1 MTLRCALLKSPYLKD
16 SMTLTMTNQ
25 HIEAITVKYIYS
37 ACIKTTTPNATI
49 LHDPW
54 FSEGIYD
61 GSWFHFPKVSD
72 PLTSV
77 GDCDLIYI
85 SHIHPDHYDGD
96 FLKSYFAKY
105 GKKKVI
111 IANHTPN
118 HLFGKMKADGIEATI
133 LIEPLIIDN
142 TTIEILPHK
151 TGSISDIDSAIIVKF
166 RDSQNRTHCI
176 VNAND
181 IIFDDAMKASLKQCA
196 GAVDILLCGY
206 TGAGPYPQT
215 YFDLTD
221 PNISIEAEKKRST
234 FFERYKGLIETIQA
248 KRNIPF
254 AGKYV
259 LGGKLLPL
267 NSVRGVADPVE
278 VLDFDSSAIV
288 LDDNGGEMNTL
299 TLTPTVTRTER
310 YSTELLDKRLD
321 EIKNTQMDYER
332 LISESEIHQLP
343 LKRLLVSATRNAI
356 VKSDCDHDYFF
367 CVSLPNSEYAVINAN
382 KNTAPGL
389 KISDKEFLPTPRSE
403 IYIDPRYLFGLL
415 TNVYHWNNAEVGSQY
430 NTRRYPNV
438 LDRKAQSFLNYL
450 AI

>member
-1 MTLRCALLKSPYLKD
+1 MT
-16 SMTLTMTNQ
+16 Q
-25 HIEAITVKYIYS
+25 HIEAITVRYIYS
-37 ACIKTTTPNATI
+37 ACIKTTTPNTTI

-85 SHIHPDHYDGD
+85 SHIHPDHYDAD

-118 HLFGKMKADGIEATI
+118 HLYGKMKADDIEASI
-133 LIEPLIIDN
+133 LTEPLVIEN
-142 TTIEILPHK
+142 TVIEILPHK

-166 RDSQNRTHCI
+166 LDSQNRTHCI

-181 IIFDDAMKASLKQCA
+181 IVFDDAMRSSLKRRA
-196 GAVDILLCGY
+196 GNVDILLCGY

-215 YFDLTD
+215 YFDLND
-221 PNISIEAEKKRST
+221 PAISTEAEKKKNA
-234 FFERYKGLIETIQA
+234 FFDRYKVLITTIQA
-248 KRNIPF
+248 KKNIPF

-267 NSVRGVADPVE
+267 NSVRGVSDPVE
-278 VLDFDSSAIV
+278 VLDFDPSAIV
-288 LDDNGGEMNTL
+288 LDDNGGEINTL
-299 TLTPTVTRTER
+299 DLRPTATRTEP
-310 YSTELLDKRLD
+310 YSKETLNKRLD
-321 EIKNTQMDYER
+321 EIKNVEMDYER
-332 LISESEIHQLP
+332 LISASELHQLP
-343 LKRLLVSATRNAI
+343 LKRLLASATQNAI
-356 VKSDCDHDYFF
+356 AKSECDHDYFF

-382 KNTAPGL
+382 KNIAPDI
-389 KISDKEFLPTPRSE
+389 KIADKESLPSPRSE
-403 IYIDPRYLFGLL
+403 IYADPRYLFGLL
-415 TNVYHWNNAEVGSQY
+415 TSVYHWNNAEVGSQY

-438 LDRKAQSFLNYL
+438 FDRKAQSFLNYL

>member
-1 MTLRCALLKSPYLKD
+1 MT
-16 SMTLTMTNQ
+16 TQ
-25 HIEAITVKYIYS
+25 EIEAITVKYIYS
-37 ACIKTTTPNATI
+37 ACIKTTTPDTTI

-72 PLTSV
+72 PLSGV

-85 SHIHPDHYDGD
+85 SHIHPDHYDAN
-96 FLKSYFAKY
+96 FLKSYFLKY
-105 GKKKVI
+105 GKKKLI

-118 HLFGKMKADGIEATI
+118 HLYRKMKADGIEATI
-133 LIEPLIIDN
+133 LVEPLVIDN

-151 TGSISDIDSAIIVKF
+151 TGSISDIDSAIIIKF
-166 RDSQNRTHCI
+166 RDSGNRTHCV

-181 IIFDDAMKASLKQCA
+181 IIFDNTSKASLKQSA

-215 YFDLTD
+215 YFDLND
-221 PNISIEAEKKRST
+221 PTIGIEAEKKRNT
-234 FFERYKGLIETIQA
+234 FFERYMGLIATIQA

-259 LGGKLLPL
+259 LGGKLSPL

-278 VLDFDSSAIV
+278 VLDFDPSAIV
-288 LDDNGGEMNTL
+288 LDDNGGEINTL
-299 TLTPTVTRTER
+299 TLTPTASRKQR
-310 YSTELLDKRLD
+310 YSKELFDKRLV
-321 EIKNTQMDYER
+321 EISNVRLDYER

-343 LKRLLVSATRNAI
+343 LKRLLVTATRNAI
-356 VKSDCDHDYFF
+356 AKSECNNDYFF
-367 CVSLPNSEYAVINAN
+367 CISLPNNEYAVINAN
-382 KNTAPGL
+382 KKSEPVV
-389 KISDKEFLPTPRSE
+389 KISPRSE
-403 IYIDPRYLFGLL
+403 IYIDARYLFGLL

-430 NTRRYPNV
+430 NTRRFPNIF
-438 LDRKAQSFLNYL
+438 DRNVQTFLNYL
-450 AI
+450 VI

>member
-1 MTLRCALLKSPYLKD
+1 MAIITQY
-16 SMTLTMTNQ
+16 
-25 HIEAITVKYIYS
+25 IEAITVRYIYS
-37 ACIKTTTPNATI
+37 ACIKTTTPNAI
-49 LHDPW
+49 IVHDPW

-72 PLTSV
+72 PFTSV

-118 HLFGKMKADGIEATI
+118 HLYRKMKADGIEAMI
-133 LIEPLIIDN
+133 LTEPLVIGN
-142 TTIEILPHK
+142 TIIEILPHK

-166 RDSQNRTHCI
+166 RDSQTRTHCV

-181 IIFDDAMKASLKQCA
+181 IIFDDAMKSSLKACA

-215 YFDLTD
+215 YFDLND
-221 PNISIEAEKKRST
+221 PTINIEADRKRNA
-234 FFERYKGLIETIQA
+234 FFERYKGLIAAIQA
-248 KRNIPF
+248 KKNIPF
-254 AGKYV
+254 AGKYI

-267 NSVRGVADPVE
+267 NSVRGIADPVE
-278 VLDFDSSAIV
+278 VLDFDPCAIV
-288 LDDNGGEMNTL
+288 LDDNGGEINTL
-299 TLTPTVTRTER
+299 TLIPTATRTER
-310 YSTELLDKRLD
+310 YSKKLLDKRLA
-321 EIKNTQMDYER
+321 EIKNAQMDYER
-332 LISESEIHQLP
+332 LISENEIHQLP
-343 LKRLLVSATRNAI
+343 LKRLLFAATRNAI
-356 VKSDCDHDYFF
+356 AKSECDHDYFF
-367 CVSLPNSEYAVINAN
+367 CVSLPNSEYVVINAN
-382 KNTAPGL
+382 MNTAPGI
-389 KISDKEFLPTPRSE
+389 KIVNKESLPSPRSE
-403 IYIDPRYLFGLL
+403 VYIDPRYLFGLL
-415 TNVYHWNNAEVGSQY
+415 TNVYHWNNADIGSQY

-438 LDRKAQSFLNYL
+438 LDRKAQSFLYYL